1 VDDLE
6 KKKAANGRKIAI
18 GVAIALLMVSGALVY
33 LLWPSSTDVETIS
46 IYEVLDLTSR
56 RRPTEDVVIT
66 TDEEPFYGII
76 STPAACWYDID
87 PASTEHNGLKP
98 LLIAVDG
105 ELDNTQKRFLAY
117 YKADSSLAIGDV
129 EEGDVK
135 LTGSITELSL
145 ELCLHEF
152 ESAAG
157 VLVVPDTREGYEL
170 GVIAAPLASYL
181 NLPIIVIDNSTDF
194 MGLKRDL
201 KDLDIGYSIV
211 IGPDSSSIANKLGL
225 RTILMENEEIIMENV
240 LIVIKNRF
248 GRIDYI
254 TMTNPSDVIPPYV
267 IDAEVENF
275 ETSVD
280 NIKLKTGRIDTDIV
294 GESTETYDLEVPSG
308 QILLQIY
315 VNFTSVSSTLLNPLK
330 DAIDIEPLIFASLY
344 DGSGAIA
351 AYGPSF
357 SLDVGRTYLETL
369 AIDAPGTYQLRVS
382 VFYGTAGF
390 DTYAGTELGLSKIE
404 ASYEVSVVRKQLSR
418 PHHPLFERS
427 SMMASYLASAHGGI
441 VLADPDFELT
451 DDNYALAAKGHSTGP
466 WYDAELNAFANEKV
480 DRNVQTLNETMG
492 LLQEHDL
499 YEGYINGSA
508 WLAILGGANMIP
520 MYYELKD
527 PSWVEDPVY
536 GVGWATDIKYGL
548 GDRLSW
554 ARPLGQNIGDISVLI
569 ARTLFYEEYALGHSQ
584 KIQNEYGS
592 SEKWLDHFHF
602 LAGEGGGRTGWFFWQ
617 REFAP
622 EVEQHGF
629 TSEVYVQDSE
639 NDRQSMEMLG
649 AYERANYFDLMLHGN
664 WYWYVPEL
672 NGFDRYSTGVKVSDI
687 MTNEDEWEL
696 GPSILNSGVCIM
708 GRIDGIPSGQSIT
721 TAFIHAGINAFF
733 SSTRSTGSEAKAG
746 TIETS
751 LLYDDISVG
760 EALRLD
766 KNTNTVPAAYFVRN
780 LYADPA
786 FNPYEPENGF
796 SDQGRP
802 VLLAADS

>member
-1 VDDLE
+1 ME
-6 KKKAANGRKIAI
+6 KKRSVNGKKIAM
-18 GVAIALLMVSGALVY
+18 GVAIALLMVSGTLVY

-46 IYEVLDLTSR
+46 IYEVLDMTSL
-56 RRPTEDVVIT
+56 RRPTEDMVIT

-87 PASTEHNGLKP
+87 PASTKPYGLKP

-105 ELDNTQKRFLAY
+105 ELDNTQKRFLDY
-117 YKADSSLAIGDV
+117 YGPDSSLAMGDV
-129 EEGDVK
+129 DEGDVK
-135 LTGSITELSL
+135 LAGTITELSL

-157 VLVVPDTREGYEL
+157 VLVVPYTEEGYEL

-181 NLPIIVIDNSTDF
+181 NIPIIVIDNSTDLV
-194 MGLKRDL
+194 GLKRDL
-201 KDLDIGYSIV
+201 KNIDIGYSII
-211 IGPDSSSIANKLGL
+211 IGSDSSSTANKLGFK
-225 RTILMENEEIIMENV
+225 TILLENEERIMENV

-248 GRIDYI
+248 GRIDYV

-267 IDAEVENF
+267 IESEVETF

-280 NIKLKTGRIDTDIV
+280 NVKLKTGRTDTDLV
-294 GESTETYDLEVPSG
+294 GESIETYDLEVPSG
-308 QILLQIY
+308 QVLLEIY
-315 VNFTSVSSTLLNPLK
+315 INFTSVSSTVLNPLK

-344 DGSGAIA
+344 DDSGAIA

-369 AIDAPGTYQLRVS
+369 AVDSPGTYQLRVG
-382 VFYGTAGF
+382 VYYGTAGL

-404 ASYEVSVVRKQLSR
+404 ARYEVSVVRKQLSR
-418 PHHPLFERS
+418 PHHPLFEKS
-427 SMMASYLASAHGGI
+427 SMMASYLTSAHGGI

-451 DDNYALAAKGHSTGP
+451 DDKYALAAKGHSTGP
-466 WYDAELNAFANEKV
+466 WYDKELNAFANEKV
-480 DRNVQTLNETMG
+480 DRNVQTLNETME
-492 LLQEHDL
+492 LLRKHDL
-499 YEGYINGSA
+499 YEEYINGSS

-520 MYYELKD
+520 MYYEPKD

-548 GDRLSW
+548 GDTLSW
-554 ARPLGQNIGDISVLI
+554 ARPLGQNIGDISALI
-569 ARTLFYEEYALGHSQ
+569 ARTLFYEKYALGHSK

-629 TSEVYVQDSE
+629 TAEVYVQNSE
-639 NDRQSMEMLG
+639 NDRQTMEMGG

-708 GRIDGIPSGQSIT
+708 GRIDGIPSKQSIT